1 MAALVSN
8 GPAPQLL
15 WRLAPRSFTS
25 QDLLEMPRS
34 FTSQDLL
41 EMHLAL
47 PRQGGQLVVVL
58 DDGSVHVSKVVK
70 QALPELASQGIEL
83 YHLPPYSPELNPIE
97 AVFGASR
104 PTACPK
110 DPTPPCP
117 LSRRL

>member
-1 MAALVSN
+1 MFA
-8 GPAPQLL
+8 
-15 WRLAPRSFTS
+15 
-25 QDLLEMPRS
+25 RS

-97 AVFGASR
+97 AVFGGIKAHGLPERSYSTV
-104 PTACPK
+104 PALTEAIEVAF
-110 DPTPPCP
+110 TEAQV
-117 LSRRL
+117 RLLDRQQSLHQLGLAA